1 MKKNKKFAKLGV
13 ALLSTAVL
21 STVSQC
27 YSIPFL
33 ENTNVVYADESTPIA
48 ITVEAVEI
56 GTHTSLGTFGSYTV
70 SRDGSVTITAPEV
83 EGYELSQG
91 GLLDGNGYYYLD
103 INAKGNV
110 LTVNGSALQESEKTG
125 VARFYY
131 HKLESNT
138 ESLPY
143 TVEWY
148 VDGQYY
154 DGYTGR
160 IKPGELYER
169 WVADRG
175 GSPAWSAF
183 ADLPENSP
191 QYYEITYEKV
201 AAGEN
206 YYRFDLVSKDK
217 EPTPEPE
224 VPNNP
229 SEEAPIQFTVS
240 HYETLDDSGSNL
252 KMLDTTTYTLK
263 PGEYVD
269 VAAKEFPGYRLVDGM
284 TARVY
289 YEDIIKL
296 DGPYWEFLYVLD
308 SVEEPTNGNNSTD
321 TNTVNYTIQLVDQD
335 YKVIRSTVETGVE
348 GTGTTVPI
356 PKIDGY
362 LFKGYETPVG
372 TDFSGK
378 QSEILFPVQKDA
390 VITLHYQHIPSIT
403 EIISP
408 EKRAEYQEVYDEF
421 HKTIL
426 EAYTVYKNELGVNG
440 IAYDKSGQ
448 LTKDLQAIHGELVI
462 NTRILDTPLGT
473 VLPDD
478 YFINAIVWSEEYWN
492 HQIEQLKTNTQ
503 TLKTAMAN
511 IAASKAEPTVPVDQ
525 PITIKVVYRETQIEP
540 GQKITP
546 FKEETFTITPGESVT
561 LAPKTFDGWKLVV
574 GSEQTVTYEQ
584 AKRKNVYYFE
594 YVMDSGKTQ
603 GDNPVDNPSEQPEGQ
618 PISVTFRF
626 VDTDGNIIHQ
636 DISWSVSNGG
646 TPAINEAPAIDGYE
660 LVDPTQAEMLVT
672 YEQAKENGVY
682 IIKYTKKIT
691 PPSDNPSGS
700 TDTPSSGGSNGSTDT
715 PSSGDTNSSTVTP
728 PSDSTNG
735 STDTPSS
742 GDSNG
747 STDTPSSG
755 DTNSSTVAPP
765 SDSTN
770 GSTNTPSGNSNG
782 STVTPPSDN
791 SKGSTVTAPKDKEK
805 DSTSNSNIS
814 VGGDKQPTDNKKTE
828 QLAVDTKEKAATS
841 ATDSKKEEKAS
852 SGTKTLPNTGQ
863 ATSVSEMTGFMM
875 LGLTGLAFTIKK
887 RRRNG

>member
-1 MKKNKKFAKLGV
+1 MKKNKKFVKLGIKLM
-13 ALLSTAVL
+13 ASTVLVGCAATIQLPFDVL
-21 STVSQC
+21 SQNNIIYAEDTNNQPISVLIGAISEVDGPLSQ
-27 YSIPFL
+27 Y
-33 ENTNVVYADESTPIA
+33 Y
-48 ITVEAVEI
+48 
-56 GTHTSLGTFGSYTV
+56 
-70 SRDGSVTITAPEV
+70 VTISPGETKTVTAPEV
-83 EGYELSQG
+83 DGYKLDQYTESTYELTYDYASRLVNSG
-91 GLLDGNGYYYLD
+91 GT
-103 INAKGNV
+103 AWV
-110 LTVNGSALQESEKTG
+110 LFWMEKDTVNSETPPKS
-125 VARFYY
+125 
-131 HKLESNT
+131 EEQN
-138 ESLPY
+138 
-143 TVEWY
+143 
-148 VDGQYY
+148 
-154 DGYTGR
+154 
-160 IKPGELYER
+160 
-169 WVADRG
+169 
-175 GSPAWSAF
+175 
-183 ADLPENSP
+183 NS
-191 QYYEITYEKV
+191 
-201 AAGEN
+201 
-206 YYRFDLVSKDK
+206 
-217 EPTPEPE
+217 
-224 VPNNP
+224 

-335 YKVIRSTVETGVE
+335 GQVLQTIQQSGVE
-348 GTGTTVPI
+348 GTEVTF
-356 PKIDGY
+356 D
-362 LFKGYETPVG
+362 
-372 TDFSGK
+372 
-378 QSEILFPVQKDA
+378 FPVISGYRAGMKVEGFDRWSA
-390 VITLHYQHIPSIT
+390 MRGGTFKIVANKTVKVYYDKAPSIDSL
-403 EIISP
+403 IRP
-408 EKRAEYQEVYDEF
+408 EQRVEYPKVFDIFHATVLKAFEVY
-421 HKTIL
+421 K
-426 EAYTVYKNELGVNG
+426 KELGVDDITYEAN
-440 IAYDKSGQ
+440 
-448 LTKDLQAIHGELVI
+448 DLEKIFADSNLSVLHSELVLVEPHLFAEPVGLVLTDQDII
-462 NTRILDTPLGT
+462 NVVGWTP
-473 VLPDD
+473 D
-478 YFINAIVWSEEYWN
+478 YWDY
-492 HQIEQLKTNTQ
+492 QIASCKEITQ
-503 TLKTAMAN
+503 KLEKAMAN

-561 LAPKTFDGWKLVV
+561 LAPKVFDGWKLVV

-584 AKRKNVYYFE
+584 AKRENLYYFE

-626 VDTDGNIIHQ
+626 VDTEGNIIHQ

-682 IIKYTKKIT
+682 IIRYTKKIT
-691 PPSDNPSGS
+691 PPSDNPSDS
-700 TDTPSSGGSNGSTDT
+700 TDTPASGGS
-715 PSSGDTNSSTVTP
+715 
-728 PSDSTNG
+728 NG

-755 DTNSSTVAPP
+755 D
-765 SDSTN
+765 TN

-791 SKGSTVTAPKDKEK
+791 SKGSTVTPPKDKEK

-814 VGGDKQPTDNKKTE
+814 VGGDKQPTNNKKTE
-828 QLAVDTKEKAATS
+828 QLAGDKKEKAATS
-841 ATDSKKEEKAS
+841 ATDSKKEENAS
-852 SGTKTLPNTGQ
+852 SGAKTLPNTGQ
-863 ATSVSEMTGFMM
+863 ATSASEMTGFMM
-875 LGLTGLAFTIKK
+875 LGLAGLAFAITK

>member
-1 MKKNKKFAKLGV
+1 MKKNKKFTKLGV

-48 ITVEAVEI
+48 ITVEAVDI

-91 GLLDGNGYYYLD
+91 GLLDGNGYYLD

-206 YYRFDLVSKDK
+206 YYRFDLMSKDK

-321 TNTVNYTIQLVDQD
+321 TNTVTYTIQLVDQD

-362 LFKGYETPVG
+362 LFKGYETPIG

-390 VITLHYQHIPSIT
+390 VITLHYQHIPSIN

-408 EKRAEYQEVYDEF
+408 EKRDEYQEVYDEF
-421 HKTIL
+421 HKIIL

-448 LTKDLQAIHGELVI
+448 LTEDLQAIHGELVI

-511 IAASKAEPTVPVDQ
+511 IATSKAEPTVPVDQ

-584 AKRKNVYYFE
+584 AKRKNLYYFE
-594 YVMDSGKTQ
+594 YVMDSGNTQ
-603 GDNPVDNPSEQPEGQ
+603 GDNPVDIPSEQPVGE

-626 VDTDGNIIHQ
+626 VDTEGNIIHQ

-646 TPAINEAPAIDGYE
+646 TLAIDEAPAIDGYE

-682 IIKYTKKIT
+682 IIRYIKKIT

-700 TDTPSSGGSNGSTDT
+700 TDTPSSEKPNGSTDT
-715 PSSGDTNSSTVTP
+715 S
-728 PSDSTNG
+728 
-735 STDTPSS
+735 SS
-742 GDSNG
+742 GDSN
-747 STDTPSSG
+747 S
-755 DTNSSTVAPP
+755 
-765 SDSTN
+765 
-770 GSTNTPSGNSNG
+770 STNTPPSDNSNG

-805 DSTSNSNIS
+805 DSTSNSNIL
-814 VGGDKQPTDNKKTE
+814 VGGDKQPTNNKKTE
-828 QLAVDTKEKAATS
+828 QLAGDKKEKAATS
-841 ATDSKKEEKAS
+841 ATDSKKEENAS
-852 SGTKTLPNTGQ
+852 SGAKTLPNTGQ
-863 ATSVSEMTGFMM
+863 ATSASEMTGFVM
-875 LGLTGLAFTIKK
+875 LGLAGLAFASKK
-887 RRRNG
+887 HRRNN